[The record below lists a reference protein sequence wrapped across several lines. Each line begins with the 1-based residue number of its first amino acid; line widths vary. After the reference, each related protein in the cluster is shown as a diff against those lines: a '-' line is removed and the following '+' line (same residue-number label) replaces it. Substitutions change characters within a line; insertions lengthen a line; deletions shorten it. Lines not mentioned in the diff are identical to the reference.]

1 MRRREVITLIG
12 GAAVGWPLHARAQQP
27 AMPVIGFLSTRTP
40 SADVQLLAAFRQGLN
55 ENGHVE
61 HRNIGIVYR
70 WAEGRFDR
78 LPALAA
84 ELVGRQVAVI
94 YANGIAAWAA
104 KAATATI
111 PIVFT
116 VGEDPVQTGLVASL
130 NQPGGNVTG
139 ASNFLNLLAA
149 KRLEL
154 LVETVPGAAVLGA
167 LFNPTNPNFER
178 DTRDLQ
184 EAGQKLGRH
193 AQVLTASTERDV
205 ETAFAAIGQ
214 QRIGAFFVGVDGFF
228 FSRADQLVALA
239 ARHAI
244 PAIYDRREYVRAG
257 GLMSYGADLA
267 ESYRQAGVYV
277 GRILKGEK
285 PAQLPVQQSTK
296 VELTI
301 NMKTARALGVTVPL
315 SLRGRVD
322 EVIE

>member
-12 GAAVGWPLHARAQQP
+12 GAAASPLAARAQQP